1 MEKELKDSYYLVT
14 NSLFNRPGFQIFMMF
29 KPILLEELSKNFEK
43 AFPIKVLKK
52 EKQNEN
58 KKLLSEK
65 IPLQILLVEDN
76 VINQKIALR
85 LLTKLGYNADS
96 ALNGLEGIEKL
107 KTKIT
112 I

>member
-52 EKQNEN
+52 EN
-58 KKLLSEK
+58 KMK
-65 IPLQILLVEDN
+65 IKN
-76 VINQKIALR
+76 F
-85 LLTKLGYNADS
+85 S
-96 ALNGLEGIEKL
+96 L
-107 KTKIT
+107 KKFLFKFF
-112 I
+112 